1 MFGKPKEAA
10 SISPNASDKNL
21 MVKKDSNES
30 QDEKNFIF
38 YNNDNQFSH
47 RIEIY
52 AIPNNIKNKKAFL
65 VVEHNINFSFLCVK
79 IAEEFESYPEFK
91 N

>member
-38 YNNDNQFSH
+38 YNNDNQ
-47 RIEIY
+47 Y
-52 AIPNNIKNKKAFL
+52 
-65 VVEHNINFSFLCVK
+65 
-79 IAEEFESYPEFK
+79 
-91 N
+91 

>member
-38 YNNDNQFSH
+38 YINYYLV
-47 RIEIY
+47 II
-52 AIPNNIKNKKAFL
+52 L
-65 VVEHNINFSFLCVK
+65 VVTRFNS
-79 IAEEFESYPEFK
+79 S
-91 N
+91 